1 VKEGIVRSTLLLLW
15 AAVAFGQ
22 DIPAHNPFTTP
33 SDQAAGA
40 GIFRAHCAPCHG
52 AGGQGGLG
60 PNLAT
65 GAFFHGGTD
74 ADLYRTITEGIAG
87 TAMPGTFFDGT
98 QVWQIVAYLRTLA
111 NTAGDVPR
119 GDARHGEALFR
130 EKGCG
135 GCHLVRGEGGIQGPD
150 LSFVG
155 SRSSVAYI
163 RESIL
168 DPNAQVAS
176 LYHIAKITLTSGSS
190 YSGLVMNEDTYSVQF
205 LDFSKGLQSLRKSDI
220 KSFERDKSSSMPSS
234 RGKLSD
240 SELDDLLSY
249 LSSLKRPVRS
259 E

>member
-1 VKEGIVRSTLLLLW
+1 M
-15 AAVAFGQ
+15 
-22 DIPAHNPFTTP
+22 
-33 SDQAAGA
+33 
-40 GIFRAHCAPCHG
+40 
-52 AGGQGGLG
+52 G

-111 NTAGDVPR
+111 GGAGDVPR

-130 EKGCG
+130 EKGCA

-155 SRSSVAYI
+155 SRSSVGYI

-168 DPNAQVAS
+168 DPNAQVAPFYR
-176 LYHIAKITLTSGSS
+176 LAKITLASGSS
-190 YSGLVMNEDTYSVQF
+190 YSGFVMNEDTYTVQL
-205 LDFSKGLQSLRKSDI
+205 LDSSKGSNRYA
-220 KSFERDKSSSMPSS
+220 S
-234 RGKLSD
+234 RTSRASRETRAPACRLIGAN
-240 SELDDLLSY
+240 
-249 LSSLKRPVRS
+249 
-259 E
+259 